1 MDATMTGSDEGAAAS
16 APDDLFDFDADVLV
30 VGTGGAGFAAAITA
44 ASHGASVVMFERN
57 DHIGG
62 TTGASGGTAWIPNNT
77 SLRNQGKED
86 PRDFALRYMCRLAY
100 PQYYVADHATLGLPE
115 DAYELI
121 ATFYDKGT
129 DAIDHLTDIG
139 VFDLMADTRAPDID
153 NPMQMP
159 SGNLLAGF
167 PDYGAE
173 LPEEKLPTGRHL
185 FPRPGTPGM
194 VEQLETGAAAHGVPV
209 QLNHQVRTLLK
220 NDEGHVVGLELQY
233 GHLTRLA
240 RARKGVIFASGGYA
254 HNEELVRRYL
264 PGRVYGTCATLGAQ
278 GDFVRIGIEAGAQL
292 GNMRNAWWKQV
303 PLEAALR
310 SPTPPSVW
318 LPWGDA
324 MIHVNRYGHRVVDEK
339 RPYHDRSQAH
349 AMYDP
354 TRREYP
360 NLLLF
365 MLFDDTVATSESRA
379 GMRQPLPA
387 PGEPVPEWIIK
398 GDTWDD
404 LAAEIDAKL
413 IEYADDIA
421 GLRLDES
428 FAANLAA
435 TIERFNGF
443 AETGVDLDFDRGAAP
458 IGRAWNGPNREG
470 SPNPTMAPFAPL
482 GPYYCVIVC
491 AGILDTNGGPVINTK
506 AQVLDHDGAPI
517 PGLYGAG
524 NCVASPAGQ
533 AYWGPGATIGLGIT
547 YGHLAGLHAAAEPD
561 KAFTF

>member
-1 MDATMTGSDEGAAAS
+1 MTGPGDGSG
-16 APDDLFDFDADVLV
+16 DDLFDFDADVLV
-30 VGTGGAGFAAAITA
+30 VGTGGSGFAAAITA
-44 ASHGASVVMFERN
+44 AAEGRSVIVFECN

-62 TTGASGGTAWIPNNT
+62 TTGASGGTAWIPNNA
-77 SLRNQGKED
+77 SLRAQGKED
-86 PRDFALRYMCRLAY
+86 PRDFALKYMCRLAY
-100 PQYYVADHATLGLPE
+100 PQYYLADHPTLGLPA

-121 ATFYDKGT
+121 ATFYDRGSE
-129 DAIDHLTDIG
+129 AIDHLSAID
-139 VFDLMADTRAPDID
+139 VFDLMADTRTPDVD
-153 NPMQMP
+153 NPMEMP

-173 LPEEKLPTGRHL
+173 LDEEKLPTGRHL

-194 VEQLETGAAAHGVPV
+194 VDQLEAGAAAHGVQV
-209 QLNHQVRTLLK
+209 VLSHQVRGVIR
-220 NDEGHVVGLELQY
+220 NDDGEVVGLELQY
-233 GHLTRLA
+233 GHTARLA
-240 RARKGVIFASGGYA
+240 RARRAVVFASGGYA

-264 PGRVYGTCATLGAQ
+264 PGRVYGTCATLGAR

-292 GNMRNAWWKQV
+292 GNMKNAWWKQV

-324 MIHVNRYGHRVVDEK
+324 MIHVNRYGRRVVDEK
-339 RPYHDRSQAH
+339 MPYHDRSQAH
-349 AMYDP
+349 QIYDP

-360 NLLLF
+360 NLVLF
-365 MLFDDTVATSESRA
+365 MIYDDTVATSESRA

-387 PGEPVPEWIIK
+387 PGEPVPDWIIT

-404 LAAEIDAKL
+404 LIARIDAKL
-413 IEYADDIA
+413 ADNAEEIA
-421 GLRLDES
+421 GLRLDPS
-428 FAANLAA
+428 FRENLAA

-443 AETGVDLDFDRGAAP
+443 AATGVDEDFGRGRAP
-458 IGRAWNGPNREG
+458 IGRAWNGPNRDG
-470 SPNPTMAPFAPL
+470 SPNPTMAPFAPE
-482 GPYYCVIVC
+482 GPYHCVIIC
-491 AGILDTNGGPVINTK
+491 AGVLDTNGGPVINTR
-506 AQVLDHDGAPI
+506 AQVVDHSGDPI

-547 YGHLAGLHAAAEPD
+547 YGYLAGRNAAAEPE

>member
-1 MDATMTGSDEGAAAS
+1 MAGAGDGSGDG
-16 APDDLFDFDADVLV
+16 LFDFDADVLV
-30 VGTGGAGFAAAITA
+30 VGTGGSGFAAAITA
-44 ASHGASVVMFERN
+44 AAEGRSVVVFERN

-77 SLRNQGKED
+77 SLRAQGKED

-100 PQYYVADHATLGLPE
+100 PQYYLVGHPTLGLPP

-121 ATFYDKGT
+121 ATFYDRGSE
-129 DAIDHLTDIG
+129 AIDHLSGIG
-139 VFDLMADTRAPDID
+139 VFDLMADTRAPDVD
-153 NPMQMP
+153 NPMEMP

-173 LPEEKLPTGRHL
+173 LEEEKLPTGRHL
-185 FPRPGTPGM
+185 FPRPGGPGM
-194 VEQLETGAAAHGVPV
+194 VEQLEAGAAQHGVRV
-209 QLNHQVRTLLK
+209 VLSHQVRGLIK
-220 NDEGHVVGLELQY
+220 NDDGEVAGLELRY
-233 GHLTRLA
+233 GHTARLA
-240 RARKGVIFASGGYA
+240 RARRAVVFASGGYA
-254 HNEELVRRYL
+254 HNDELVRRYL
-264 PGRVYGTCATLGAQ
+264 PGRVYGTCSTLGAR

-292 GNMRNAWWKQV
+292 GNMKNAWWKQV

-324 MIHVNRYGHRVVDEK
+324 MVHVNRYGHRVVDEK
-339 RPYHDRSQAH
+339 MPYHDRSQVH
-349 AMYDP
+349 SVYDP

-360 NLLLF
+360 NLVLF
-365 MLFDDTVATSESRA
+365 MIYDDTVAGSESRA

-387 PGEPVPEWIIK
+387 PGEPVPDWIIK

-404 LAAEIDAKL
+404 LVARIDAKL
-413 IEYADDIA
+413 AEHSGEIA
-421 GLRLDES
+421 GLRLDPS
-428 FAANLAA
+428 FRENLAA
-435 TIERFNGF
+435 TIERFDGY
-443 AETGVDLDFDRGAAP
+443 ATTGVDLDFGRGRAP

-470 SPNPTMAPFAPL
+470 SPNPTMAPFAAD

-491 AGILDTNGGPVINTK
+491 AGILDTNGGPVTNAR
-506 AQVLDHDGAPI
+506 AQVLDHAGDPI

-547 YGHLAGLHAAAEPD
+547 YGYLAGLHAAAEAE
-561 KAFTF
+561 KAFTSP

>member
-1 MDATMTGSDEGAAAS
+1 MADPSVDPG
-16 APDDLFDFDADVLV
+16 DDLFDFDAEVLV
-30 VGTGGAGFAAAITA
+30 VGTGGSGFAAAITA
-44 ASHGASVVMFERN
+44 AAAGRSVVVFERN

-62 TTGASGGTAWIPNNT
+62 TTGASGGTAWIPNNA
-77 SLRNQGKED
+77 SLRAQGKKD
-86 PRDFALRYMCRLAY
+86 PSEFALKYMCRLSF
-100 PQYYVADHATLGLPE
+100 PQYYVADHPTLGLPK
-115 DAYELI
+115 DAYDLI
-121 ATFYDKGT
+121 ATFYDEGSV
-129 DAIDHLTDIG
+129 AIDHLTEIG
-139 VFDLMADTRAPDID
+139 VFDLMADTRAPDVD
-153 NPMQMP
+153 NPMEMP

-173 LPEEKLPTGRHL
+173 LEEEKLPTGRHL

-194 VEQLETGAAAHGVPV
+194 VDQLEAGAAAHGVKV
-209 QLNHQVRTLLK
+209 VLDHQVRGVIK
-220 NDEGHVVGLELQY
+220 NDDGEVVGLELRY
-233 GHLTRLA
+233 GHSARLA
-240 RARKGVIFASGGYA
+240 RARRGVIFASGGYA
-254 HNEELVRRYL
+254 HNAELVQRYL
-264 PGRVYGTCATLGAQ
+264 PGRVFGTCATLGAQ

-292 GNMRNAWWKQV
+292 GNMKNAWFKQV

-324 MIHVNRYGHRVVDEK
+324 MIHVNKYGRRVVDEK
-339 RPYHDRSQAH
+339 MPYHDRSQAH
-349 AMYDP
+349 SIYDP

-365 MLFDDTVATSESRA
+365 MIFDDTVASSQSRA

-387 PGEPVPEWIIK
+387 PGESVPEWVIK

-404 LAAEIDAKL
+404 LAAKVDARL
-413 IEYADDIA
+413 AEHSAETA
-421 GLRLDES
+421 GLRLDPS
-428 FAANLAA
+428 FGGNLAD

-443 AETGVDLDFDRGAAP
+443 AETGVDADFGRGRAP

-470 SPNPTMAPFAPL
+470 SPNPTMAPFASE
-482 GPYYCVIVC
+482 GPYYCVILA

-506 AQVLDHDGAPI
+506 AQVLSTSGDPI

-533 AYWGPGATIGLGIT
+533 GYWGPGATIGLGIT
-547 YGHLAGLHAAAEPD
+547 YGYLAGRHAAAEPE
-561 KAFTF
+561 KNFTF